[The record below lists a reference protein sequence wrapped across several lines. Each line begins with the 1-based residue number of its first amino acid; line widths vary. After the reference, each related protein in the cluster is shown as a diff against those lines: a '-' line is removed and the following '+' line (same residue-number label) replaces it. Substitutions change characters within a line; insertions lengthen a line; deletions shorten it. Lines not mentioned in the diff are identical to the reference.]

1 MRLLLDTHAFVWWVS
16 EAPPLGQ
23 RARTAINDTTNEI
36 LLSIASLWELT
47 IKRSNGK
54 LEFAADLEAAAVE
67 EGFRI
72 LPITYKHLGVLET
85 LPRLH
90 RDPFDR
96 MLIAQAVADDL
107 TLATRDTRL
116 GAYGVSILW

>member
-1 MRLLLDTHAFVWWVS
+1 MRLLLDTHAFIWWVS

-23 RARTAINDTTNEI
+23 QARAAINDTTNEV
-36 LLSIASLWELT
+36 LLSTASLWELT

-54 LEFAADLEAAAVE
+54 LDFPVDLETAVVD

-72 LPITYKHLGVLET
+72 LPISYRHLGVLET

-96 MLIAQAVADDL
+96 MLVAQALADDL
-107 TLATRDTRL
+107 TLATRDARFD
-116 GAYGVSILW
+116 AYGVSILW

>member
-1 MRLLLDTHAFVWWVS
+1 MRLLIDTDTFIWWVS
-16 EAPPLGQ
+16 EASSLGQ
-23 RARTAINDTTNEI
+23 QVRTAINDTTNEI
-36 LLSIASLWELT
+36 LISVASLWELT

-54 LEFAADLEAAAVE
+54 LRFGADLETSVSE

-72 LPITYKHLGVLET
+72 LPITYRHLGVLET

-107 TLATRDTRL
+107 TLATRDARL